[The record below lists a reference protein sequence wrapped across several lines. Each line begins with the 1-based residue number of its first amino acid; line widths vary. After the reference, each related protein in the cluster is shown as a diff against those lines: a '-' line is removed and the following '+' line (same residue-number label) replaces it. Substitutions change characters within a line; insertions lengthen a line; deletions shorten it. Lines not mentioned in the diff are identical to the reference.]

1 MLIHDQIRAYRHA
14 LGLTQ
19 TAMKARIGMGQ
30 QQYQRI
36 EAGGNANLD
45 TLKLI
50 ADGLNA
56 ELMLVPRNRVQAVLD
71 LLNDKKQASV
81 IPDDGERE
89 DPWLELL
96 GDLYEDEVK
105 S

>member
-1 MLIHDQIRAYRHA
+1 MLIHDQIRTRRRR

-19 TAMKARIGMGQ
+19 AAIKTRIGMGQ

-56 ELMLVPRNRVQAVLD
+56 ELMLIPRQRVQAVLD
-71 LLNDKKQASV
+71 LLKSADTRANVENEA
-81 IPDDGERE
+81 PLEN
-89 DPWLELL
+89 PWQDFLA
-96 GDLYEDEVK
+96 DLYEETDT
-105 S
+105 

>member
-1 MLIHDQIRAYRHA
+1 MNLHEQIRARRRA

-19 TAMKARIGMGQ
+19 SDMKTRIGMGQ

-56 ELMLVPRNRVQAVLD
+56 DLLLIPRNQVQAVLEM
-71 LLNDKKQASV
+71 LNGVETDA
-81 IPDDGERE
+81 EN
-89 DPWLELL
+89 PWQDLL
-96 GDLYEDEVK
+96 GDLYEGAK
-105 S
+105 Q

>member
-1 MLIHDQIRAYRHA
+1 MLIHDQIRTRRRR

-19 TAMKARIGMGQ
+19 AAMKTRIGMGQ

-56 ELMLVPRNRVQAVLD
+56 ELMLIPRNRVQAVLD
-71 LLNDKKQASV
+71 LLKSADTRANVENDV
-81 IPDDGERE
+81 PLEN
-89 DPWLELL
+89 PWQDFLA
-96 GDLYEDEVK
+96 DLYEETDT
-105 S
+105 

>member
-1 MLIHDQIRAYRHA
+1 MLIHDQIRTRRRYF
-14 LGLTQ
+14 GLTQ
-19 TAMKARIGMGQ
+19 AAMKTRIGMGQ

-56 ELMLVPRNRVQAVLD
+56 ELMLIPRNRVQAVLA
-71 LLNDKKQASV
+71 LLNSTDTNP
-81 IPDDGERE
+81 IPDDAIPLEN
-89 DPWLELL
+89 PWQDLL
-96 GDLYEDEVK
+96 GDLYEETTP
-105 S
+105 

>member
-1 MLIHDQIRAYRHA
+1 MLIHDQIRTRRRH

-19 TAMKARIGMGQ
+19 AAMKTRIGMGQ

-56 ELMLVPRNRVQAVLD
+56 ELMLIPRQRVQAVLD
-71 LLNDKKQASV
+71 LLKSADTRANVENDV
-81 IPDDGERE
+81 PLEN
-89 DPWLELL
+89 PWQDFLA
-96 GDLYEDEVK
+96 DLYEETDT
-105 S
+105 

>member
-1 MLIHDQIRAYRHA
+1 MLIHDQIRTRRRH

-19 TAMKARIGMGQ
+19 AAMKTRIGMGQ

-56 ELMLVPRNRVQAVLD
+56 ELMLIPRNRVQAVLD
-71 LLNDKKQASV
+71 LLKSADTRANVENDV
-81 IPDDGERE
+81 PLEN
-89 DPWLELL
+89 PWQDFLA
-96 GDLYEDEVK
+96 DLYEETDT
-105 S
+105 

>member
-1 MLIHDQIRAYRHA
+1 MLIHDQIRARRRA

-50 ADGLNA
+50 ADGLNT
-56 ELMLVPRNRVQAVLD
+56 ELMLIPLNRVQAVLD
-71 LLNDKKQASV
+71 LLNNKIVTTPTADEF
-81 IPDDGERE
+81 ERE
-89 DPWLELL
+89 DPWKDLL
-96 GDLYEDEVK
+96 GDLYDEAT

>member
-1 MLIHDQIRAYRHA
+1 MLIHDQIRTRRRH

-19 TAMKARIGMGQ
+19 AAMKTRIGMGQ

-56 ELMLVPRNRVQAVLD
+56 ELMLIPRQRVQAVLD
-71 LLNDKKQASV
+71 LLNSADTLSNV
-81 IPDDGERE
+81 ENDVPLEN
-89 DPWLELL
+89 PWQDFLA
-96 GDLYEDEVK
+96 DLYEETDT
-105 S
+105 

>member
-1 MLIHDQIRAYRHA
+1 MLIHDQIRARRRT
-14 LGLTQ
+14 LGLSQ

-56 ELMLVPRNRVQAVLD
+56 ELMLIPRHQVQAVLD
-71 LLNDKKQASV
+71 LLNGKESTDTTH
-81 IPDDGERE
+81 DDEKRE
-89 DPWLELL
+89 DPWFELL
-96 GDLYEDEVK
+96 GDLYEEEAK

>member
-1 MLIHDQIRAYRHA
+1 MLIHDQIRTRRRR

-19 TAMKARIGMGQ
+19 AAMKTRIGMGQ

-50 ADGLNA
+50 ADGLNT
-56 ELMLVPRNRVQAVLD
+56 ELMLIPRNRVQTVLD
-71 LLNDKKQASV
+71 LLNSTDTNATHADV
-81 IPDDGERE
+81 IPPEN
-89 DPWLELL
+89 PWQDLL
-96 GDLYEDEVK
+96 GDLYEETNP
-105 S
+105 

>member
-1 MLIHDQIRAYRHA
+1 
-14 LGLTQ
+14 
-19 TAMKARIGMGQ
+19 MKTRIGMGQ

-56 ELMLVPRNRVQAVLD
+56 ELMLIPRQQVQAVLD
-71 LLNDKKQASV
+71 LLNSADTLSNV
-81 IPDDGERE
+81 ENDVPLEN
-89 DPWLELL
+89 PWQDFLA
-96 GDLYEDEVK
+96 DLYEETDT
-105 S
+105 

>member
-1 MLIHDQIRAYRHA
+1 MNLHEQIRARRRA

-19 TAMKARIGMGQ
+19 SDMKTRIGMGQ

-56 ELMLVPRNRVQAVLD
+56 DLLLIPRNQVQAVLEM
-71 LLNDKKQASV
+71 LNGVEADA
-81 IPDDGERE
+81 EN
-89 DPWLELL
+89 PWQDLL
-96 GDLYEDEVK
+96 GDLYEGAK
-105 S
+105 Q